1 MNQLNLYH
9 IFYTVAQCGNISAA
23 AKKLYISQP
32 AVSKSISKL
41 EESFPTPLLQRTSKG
56 VVLTE
61 SGQILYQQLETAFQA
76 IKQGEEQIQ
85 QNNALGVGSIS
96 IGVST
101 TLCKYVLL
109 PYLKTFIAANPNI
122 KVSIS
127 CQSTYETLTALENGT
142 LDIGLVGESERLGN
156 LNFQPIQTIHD
167 TLVTSPEYLEKLTEQ
182 AAQFYAKADITS
194 AYERDVKCAY
204 RSYYLT
210 DDRKNAKIIDE
221 IELKE
226 QSEFYWFLHTEA
238 DIEVIENGA
247 VLSKDGKKM
256 KFVYESNQPLEIY
269 TMDAVPLDT
278 SPKAQNTPN
287 DGVRKIVLYGK
298 VCGNLKI
305 TAELK
310 SVQ

>member
-109 PYLKTFIAANPNI
+109 PYLKSFIAENPNI

-127 CQSTYETLTALENGT
+127 CQSTYETLAALENGT
-142 LDIGLVGESERLGN
+142 LDIGLVGESERLGI
-156 LNFQPIQTIHD
+156 LNFQPVQTIHD
-167 TLVTSPEYLEKLTEQ
+167 TLVTSPEYLEKLTEE
-182 AAQFYAKADITS
+182 AAHAYDKADITELTEKELISS
-194 AYERDVKCAY
+194 ATFLMLNKNNVTRQHVD
-204 RSYYLT
+204 RYL
-210 DDRKNAKIIDE
+210 AK
-221 IELKE
+221 
-226 QSEFYWFLHTEA
+226 Q
-238 DIEVIENGA
+238 DITLENQI
-247 VLSKDGKKM
+247 V
-256 KFVYESNQPLEIY
+256 VT
-269 TMDAVPLDT
+269 TMDLLIDFAKLGLGIACVIKEFVTEELNCGELLEFVTEESIPE
-278 SPKAQNTPN
+278 
-287 DGVRKIVLYGK
+287 RKIGFAYSKRGQANASVQKFL
-298 VCGNLKI
+298 NNI
-305 TAELK
+305 TANI
-310 SVQ
+310 

>member
-41 EESFPTPLLQRTSKG
+41 EENFPTPLLQRTSKG
-56 VVLTE
+56 VILTE

-76 IKQGEEQIQ
+76 IKQGEEQIH

-109 PYLKTFIAANPNI
+109 PYLKDFLAANPNV

-127 CQSTYETLTALENGT
+127 CQSTYETLTALDNGT

-156 LNFQPIQTIHD
+156 LNFQPLQTIHD
-167 TLVTSPEYLEKLTEQ
+167 TLVTSPEYLEKLTEE
-182 AAQFYAKADITS
+182 AAQVYEKADITGLTEKELMSS
-194 AYERDVKCAY
+194 ATFLMLNKNNVTRQYVDR
-204 RSYYLT
+204 YL
-210 DDRKNAKIIDE
+210 AKQDIALE
-221 IELKE
+221 NR
-226 QSEFYWFLHTEA
+226 
-238 DIEVIENGA
+238 IEVT
-247 VLSKDGKKM
+247 
-256 KFVYESNQPLEIY
+256 
-269 TMDAVPLDT
+269 TMDLLIDFAKLGLGIACVIKEFVTEEFKQGELLEFVTEETIPE
-278 SPKAQNTPN
+278 
-287 DGVRKIVLYGK
+287 RKIGFAYSKRGQ
-298 VCGNLKI
+298 NN
-305 TAELK
+305 T
-310 SVQ
+310 SVKKFLNNISLNQS

>member
-182 AAQFYAKADITS
+182 AAQVYAKADITELSEKELMSS
-194 AYERDVKCAY
+194 ATFLMLNKNNVTRQHVD
-204 RSYYLT
+204 RYL
-210 DDRKNAKIIDE
+210 AK
-221 IELKE
+221 
-226 QSEFYWFLHTEA
+226 Q
-238 DIEVIENGA
+238 DITLENQI
-247 VLSKDGKKM
+247 V
-256 KFVYESNQPLEIY
+256 VT
-269 TMDAVPLDT
+269 TMDLLIDFAKLGLGIACVIKEFVTEEFKHGELLEFVTEESIPE
-278 SPKAQNTPN
+278 
-287 DGVRKIVLYGK
+287 RKIGFAYSKRGQTNV
-298 VCGNLKI
+298 
-305 TAELK
+305 
-310 SVQ
+310 SVQKFLNNITTNN

>member
-1 MNQLNLYH
+1 MNQLNLYY

-41 EESFPTPLLQRTSKG
+41 EEAFPTPLLQRTSKG

-76 IKQGEEQIQ
+76 IKHGEEQIQ
-85 QNNALGVGSIS
+85 QNNALGVGSLS

-109 PYLKTFIAANPNI
+109 PYLKRFIAENPNI

-156 LNFQPIQTIHD
+156 LNFQPIRTIHD
-167 TLVTSPEYLEKLTEQ
+167 TLVTNQEYLEKLAENASHTYEKEDITELTEQ
-182 AAQFYAKADITS
+182 ELMSSATFLMLNKNNVTRQYVDRYLAKKDISLGNQIEVTTMDLLIDFAKLGLGIACVIKEFVSEEFEKGELLEFVMEEPIPSRQIGFAYSKRGQNNASVQKFLNNITS
-194 AYERDVKCAY
+194 D
-204 RSYYLT
+204 L
-210 DDRKNAKIIDE
+210 
-221 IELKE
+221 
-226 QSEFYWFLHTEA
+226 
-238 DIEVIENGA
+238 
-247 VLSKDGKKM
+247 
-256 KFVYESNQPLEIY
+256 
-269 TMDAVPLDT
+269 
-278 SPKAQNTPN
+278 
-287 DGVRKIVLYGK
+287 
-298 VCGNLKI
+298 
-305 TAELK
+305 
-310 SVQ
+310 

>member
-41 EESFPTPLLQRTSKG
+41 EEAFPTPLLMRTSKG

-76 IKQGEEQIQ
+76 IKQGEEQIR
-85 QNNALGVGSIS
+85 QNNALGVGSLS

-109 PYLKTFIAANPNI
+109 PYLKSFIAQNPNI

-142 LDIGLVGESERLGN
+142 LDIGLVGESERLGS
-156 LNFQPIQTIHD
+156 LSFQPLKTIHD
-167 TLVTSPEYLEKLTEQ
+167 TLITSPEYLEKLAERAAVTYNKANITELTEKELMSSATFLMLNKNNVTRQ
-182 AAQFYAKADITS
+182 YVDRYLARKEITL
-194 AYERDVKCAY
+194 E
-204 RSYYLT
+204 
-210 DDRKNAKIIDE
+210 N
-221 IELKE
+221 
-226 QSEFYWFLHTEA
+226 Q
-238 DIEVIENGA
+238 IEVT
-247 VLSKDGKKM
+247 
-256 KFVYESNQPLEIY
+256 
-269 TMDAVPLDT
+269 TMDLLIDFAKLGLGIACVIKEFVEEEFKRGELMEFVIEEPIPKRRIGFAYSKKRQSNIAVQKFLNNIKGPH
-278 SPKAQNTPN
+278 
-287 DGVRKIVLYGK
+287 
-298 VCGNLKI
+298 
-305 TAELK
+305 
-310 SVQ
+310 